1 MGLLRA
7 GWGPPS
13 PPWVSGPPV
22 AEGVKPCSERSAGPL
37 LQAIQ
42 DAEAQV
48 DRLRQEA
55 QKAEETLAMA
65 RLELR
70 EQTEEGGRGWGL
82 QGGRERSGP
91 GRDIG
96 RWAFWLAPP
105 LCLHRGGRGARD
117 EVPGH

>member
-1 MGLLRA
+1 M
-7 GWGPPS
+7 
-13 PPWVSGPPV
+13 
-22 AEGVKPCSERSAGPL
+22 
-37 LQAIQ
+37 
-42 DAEAQV
+42 

-96 RWAFWLAPP
+96 RWALWLAPP
-105 LCLHRGGRGARD
+105 LCLHRGGRGAGD